1 MRWGAV
7 QKGSRPISVCHWMS
21 HWTPQLETT
30 FAPRSPHS
38 AARRHASDASAVTA
52 ATGARIAS
60 VLTLMPARSLPSRPH
75 RRQDLPSLVQ
85 VVDGVQAPAND
96 RVRLPVE
103 VLDPRERRRR
113 ALSVLHVD
121 DHDERR
127 RRGGAEIGRHGG
139 EGPLDLGV
147 HARELVEEPRP
158 RPQERRLRLEAGGE
172 PPAPRPPGPGGTPQ
186 AAAAPA
192 GGLRAG
198 TRPPPGLPPP
208 PGTPP

>member
-1 MRWGAV
+1 MRWGAM
-7 QKGSRPISVCHWMS
+7 QKESRPISVCHWMS

-85 VVDGVQAPAND
+85 VVDGVQAPADD

-103 VLDPRERRRR
+103 VLDPRERDRKSTR
-113 ALSVLHVD
+113 LNSSH
-121 DHDERR
+121 
-127 RRGGAEIGRHGG
+127 
-139 EGPLDLGV
+139 
-147 HARELVEEPRP
+147 LVISYAVFC
-158 RPQERRLRLEAGGE
+158 LI
-172 PPAPRPPGPGGTPQ
+172 
-186 AAAAPA
+186 
-192 GGLRAG
+192 
-198 TRPPPGLPPP
+198 
-208 PGTPP
+208 